1 MSQLHVIRTFPSLVI
16 LGILSVST
24 TAILESCTEPDRE
37 YENRLAIVGAVSLPD
52 TVQVGESFVVSI
64 QTGVPNNAW
73 RQGHDE
79 VQAID
84 GGYRIAPY
92 DQAYIGP
99 NLWAPVMCVFT
110 HEVELS
116 LHASGTAEIL
126 ISHRLWSSSGADST
140 GTIVRQVIVLPSG

>member
-1 MSQLHVIRTFPSLVI
+1 MSQPHTVRTI
-16 LGILSVST
+16 LTPLFLGVLLLSA

-52 TVQVGESFVVSI
+52 TVQVGESFIVSI
-64 QTGVPNNAW
+64 QTSAPNNSW

-84 GGYRIAPY
+84 GGYRIIPF

-99 NLWAPVMCVFT
+99 DFVLPVISGFT

-116 LHASGTAEIL
+116 LHELGTSEIL
-126 ISHRLWSSSGADST
+126 ISHRLQSSSGTDST
-140 GTIVRQVIVLPSG
+140 GTIIRQVVVQGG